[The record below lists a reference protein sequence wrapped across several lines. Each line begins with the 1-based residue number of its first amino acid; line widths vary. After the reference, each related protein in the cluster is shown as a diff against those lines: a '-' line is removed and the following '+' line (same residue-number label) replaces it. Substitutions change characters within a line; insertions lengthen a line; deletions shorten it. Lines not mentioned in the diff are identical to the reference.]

1 MMVNF
6 MKIEKEIKR
15 IIKKSD
21 NIFVSGHKNLDLD
34 AIGAC
39 VGIKSIA
46 RHFKKEC
53 YIIIDDKEHSLS
65 INKVLDDLKD
75 NTKIITSDEITD
87 LFKKN
92 SVLIIVDTN
101 KTFMIQNDKILHYF
115 NDIIVID
122 HHQES
127 SQTINGINIIKEN
140 KSSACE
146 MIVDLMNEYDVIPD
160 ALEATLVL
168 SGIILDTDNFI
179 KKTSSNTYY
188 AAYLLTGVGADPK
201 KVQYYLKEDIKDYII
216 RNKILMNV
224 EVQDNYAIATAKE
237 KEKYQKEDLAK
248 VADTLLKFN
257 DIKASFVIGNRKD
270 DYLGISA
277 RSEGLVDVGYILE
290 KLGGGGDIYNAACDM
305 KNITIEDAKK
315 ELIKALKEE

>member
-1 MMVNF
+1 

-21 NIFVSGHKNLDLD
+21 NIFVSGHKDLDLD

>member
-1 MMVNF
+1 

-21 NIFVSGHKNLDLD
+21 NIFVSGHKDLDLD

-46 RHFKKEC
+46 KHFKKEC
-53 YIIIDDKEHSLS
+53 YIIVDDKEHSLS
-65 INKVLDDLKD
+65 INKALEDLKD
-75 NTKIITSDEITD
+75 NAKIITSDKVSD
-87 LFKKN
+87 LYKKN
-92 SVLIIVDTN
+92 SILIIVDTN
-101 KTFMIQNDKILHYF
+101 KTFMIQSDKILHYF

-127 SQTINGINIIKEN
+127 SQTINGINIIRED

-146 MIVDLMNEYDVIPD
+146 MIVDLMNEYGVIPD
-160 ALEATLVL
+160 ELEATLVL
-168 SGIILDTDNFI
+168 SGIVLDTDNFR
-179 KKTSSNTYY
+179 KKTNSNTYL
-188 AAYLLTGVGADPK
+188 AAHLLTEVGGADPK

-224 EVQDNYAIATAKE
+224 EVKDNYAIAVAKE
-237 KEKYQKEDLAK
+237 KEKYKKEELAK

-257 DIKASFVIGNRKD
+257 DIKASFVIGNRQD

>member
-1 MMVNF
+1 

-15 IIKKSD
+15 VIKKSD
-21 NIFVSGHKNLDLD
+21 NIFVIGHKDLDLD

-46 RHFKKEC
+46 RYFKKEC
-53 YIIIDDKEHSLS
+53 YVIIDDKDHSLS
-65 INKVLDDLKD
+65 INKVLKDLKD
-75 NTKIITSDEITD
+75 NTKIINSDEVSN
-87 LFKKN
+87 LYKKN
-92 SVLIIVDTN
+92 SILIIVDVN
-101 KTFMIQNDKILHYF
+101 KAFMLQSDKILHYF

-127 SQTINGINIIKEN
+127 SQTINGINIIKED

-146 MIVDLMNEYDVIPD
+146 MVVDLMNEYDVTPD
-160 ALEATLVL
+160 NLEATLIL
-168 SGIILDTDNFI
+168 SGIVLDTDNFR
-179 KKTSSNTYY
+179 KKTTTNTYY

-216 RNKILMNV
+216 RNKVLMNV
-224 EVQDNYAIATAKE
+224 DVVDNYAIAIAKE
-237 KEKYQKEDLAK
+237 KEKYKKEDLAII
-248 VADTLLKFN
+248 ADTLLKFN
-257 DIKASFVIGNRKD
+257 DIKASFVIGNRVD
-270 DYLGISA
+270 DNLGISA

-305 KNITIEDAKK
+305 RNIKIEDAKK
-315 ELIKALKEE
+315 ELLKALKEE

>member
-1 MMVNF
+1 